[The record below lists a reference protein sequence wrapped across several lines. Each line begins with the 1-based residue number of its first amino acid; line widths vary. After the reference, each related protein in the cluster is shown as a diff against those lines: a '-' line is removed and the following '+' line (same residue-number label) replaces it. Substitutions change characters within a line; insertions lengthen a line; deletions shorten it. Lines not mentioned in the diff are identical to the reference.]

1 VTKDPVISQSN
12 EASWGG
18 GRDRNAVLGTKGLGS
33 WGRGLALPLPCL
45 PWGGPGRERR
55 ELTGRRVVDEHY

>member
-45 PWGGPGRERR
+45 P
-55 ELTGRRVVDEHY
+55 

>member
-45 PWGGPGRERR
+45 YLACLGVGLVGRDGTHWTES
-55 ELTGRRVVDEHY
+55 GR